1 MDISL
6 DALERM
12 AGELGATVM
21 VLREIVV
28 PRGVIGGNGRGVV
41 GEESG
46 EGKMGLSPGTPQS
59 GSGSSDEVEE
69 AFSLDMD
76 GDGDGEESSS
86 SGLPSPQTRHR
97 NTKHLNSRRIKL
109 AQKAEH
115 KRMRREVKRSVNAA
129 YMGTSPT
136 NSLLGSVPSVL
147 DASRTVIPPALGL
160 PEVIVEAPDDL
171 IVVPFDPTPPAP
183 APTAVDADD
192 VIIVEA
198 LVLRKLALEE
208 AFLDFGGFSVL
219 G

>member
-28 PRGVIGGNGRGVV
+28 PRGVIGGSGKGVD
-41 GEESG
+41 G

-86 SGLPSPQTRHR
+86 SGSPSPRARPR
-97 NTKHLNSRRIKL
+97 NAKHSNSRRIKL

-160 PEVIVEAPDDL
+160 PEVIVEAPDDP
-171 IVVPFDPTPPAP
+171 IVVPFDPTPLVPAT
-183 APTAVDADD
+183 TAADTD
-192 VIIVEA
+192 EVIIVEA